1 MGSADEAAAD
11 RDPLASGEGVESD
24 GAVTAVIDA
33 DGTVAGWTQAAHTL
47 LGYTAREVLGRPLAD
62 LLAAADAG
70 PFVTA
75 VLREPPHR
83 EAGRAPCGCAT
94 GAVITWTCTCGSPG
108 SPRGTA
114 RPDGW
119 PRPATAVPPP
129 TGGS

>member
-11 RDPLASGEGVESD
+11 RDPLASGEGAESD

-62 LLAAADAG
+62 LLAAADPG
-70 PFVTA
+70 PFVAA
-75 VLREPPHR
+75 VLRGAAAPGGWSGTVRLRHR
-83 EAGRAPCGCAT
+83 
-94 GAVITWTCTCGSPG
+94 AVITWMCSCGSPG